1 MNGKQVI
8 FAMYRKR
15 YERENQYQT
24 CEAYF
29 QRVIGIE
36 DETEYHDTLKTLEE
50 LMSDHK
56 NITVFFEG
64 YVPLEAEFTLIE
76 TIKKELSTMNVF
88 QLCKEDIT
96 ITPDREINQ
105 RFLNALEEVVVV
117 ALNQETF
124 FSEHVRNDFITKLI
138 IWSYS
143 YLISLEFDDHYIPK
157 CVYYGVISRHE
168 IYFLM
173 LAYKMGIDVLYLNPL
188 KEELFDQ
195 VDTKKW
201 SGVHHN
207 MGIAPIETFATKA
220 SRGTVL
226 TQIETTTKLIQ
237 QEIHDTFFDGT
248 GIFKPWQFRKGYTYS
263 LTLDTILED
272 IFVYW
277 NEQARMRQGFK
288 VSGEM
293 VYVPCFFNKIDG
305 IYQDRLK
312 YKRLVEYCT
321 QSEYTLFFN
330 TGYFSNIQI
339 NEQEMYQLMF
349 CQLSDGTFNIDELKK
364 LTYYQYGN
372 YNDDTQLFI
381 LRKFN
386 EVIQSDNIFTTPLN
400 NEQKLKLLYI
410 LLTLDDVFIKAMDNF
425 DFPADIPKLVIYIEK
440 ESSMPVEMVQLMG
453 YLNRVGWDI
462 VLFNPSG
469 LLKISQ
475 TLQSTVFVTKR
486 LETMDYNS
494 TYEEAIRVRQGLFA
508 KFRK

>member
-1 MNGKQVI
+1 
-8 FAMYRKR
+8 
-15 YERENQYQT
+15 
-24 CEAYF
+24 
-29 QRVIGIE
+29 
-36 DETEYHDTLKTLEE
+36 
-50 LMSDHK
+50 
-56 NITVFFEG
+56 
-64 YVPLEAEFTLIE
+64 
-76 TIKKELSTMNVF
+76 
-88 QLCKEDIT
+88 
-96 ITPDREINQ
+96 
-105 RFLNALEEVVVV
+105 
-117 ALNQETF
+117 
-124 FSEHVRNDFITKLI
+124 
-138 IWSYS
+138 
-143 YLISLEFDDHYIPK
+143 
-157 CVYYGVISRHE
+157 
-168 IYFLM
+168 
-173 LAYKMGIDVLYLNPL
+173 
-188 KEELFDQ
+188 
-195 VDTKKW
+195 
-201 SGVHHN
+201 
-207 MGIAPIETFATKA
+207 
-220 SRGTVL
+220 
-226 TQIETTTKLIQ
+226 
-237 QEIHDTFFDGT
+237 
-248 GIFKPWQFRKGYTYS
+248 
-263 LTLDTILED
+263 
-272 IFVYW
+272 
-277 NEQARMRQGFK
+277 MRQGFK

-339 NEQEMYQLMF
+339 NQQEMYQLMF

-469 LLKISQ
+469 LLNISQ